1 MKDIASDLKE
11 RFDYAAYFYLS
22 AWERDPNGLID
33 EQIVYD
39 YADAETQLIDTFET
53 LRDSVDAVP
62 ESLIAAAD
70 KMRSTLGPEKFAGL
84 VGDAIQNIGRG
95 TLPKDA
101 TEFLEVI
108 VPLENSLRTI

>member
-1 MKDIASDLKE
+1 MTDIASDLKK

-39 YADAETQLIDTFET
+39 YTDAETQLIDTFET

-62 ESLIAAAD
+62 DSIIAAAD
-70 KMRSTLGPEKFAGL
+70 KMRSTLGLKKYEEL

-101 TEFLEVI
+101 TEFLEAI
-108 VPLENSLRTI
+108 V